1 MDCAGQTGQLLEL
14 IRKYVAQRLPS
25 PVPRALQEALSV
37 KVLSKDGS
45 KAPAAASANDGQ
57 TTNGAEGSEPP
68 KLMEGPSIGARLQD
82 FLNQGPGGDK
92 PVESTTNAT
101 TSDLSRLMN
110 GLPESNGYPPH
121 HSYPAQQQPGG
132 GQRVDTLKTRQA
144 EMYAHNLVPAMASRA
159 LLPEIGKLAR
169 DMLRSADEKVGIAI
183 GTYNTVSFFG
193 LTDGSRD

>member
-1 MDCAGQTGQLLEL
+1 VGYAGQTGQLLEL

-37 KVLSKDGS
+37 KVLSKDGV
-45 KAPAAASANDGQ
+45 KAPASVIDGQ
-57 TTNGAEGSEPP
+57 TTNGEGTGTEPP
-68 KLMEGPSIGARLQD
+68 RLMEGPSIGSRLQE
-82 FLNQGPGGDK
+82 FLNQGSTDK
-92 PVESTTNAT
+92 PVESTANQT

-110 GLPESNGYPPH
+110 GLPESNGYPH
-121 HSYPAQQQPGG
+121 HSAPQQPGG
-132 GQRVDTLKTRQA
+132 QRIDTLKTRQA

-183 GTYNTVSFFG
+183 GTYNTVRSAG
-193 LTDGSRD
+193 LVLCGVWS